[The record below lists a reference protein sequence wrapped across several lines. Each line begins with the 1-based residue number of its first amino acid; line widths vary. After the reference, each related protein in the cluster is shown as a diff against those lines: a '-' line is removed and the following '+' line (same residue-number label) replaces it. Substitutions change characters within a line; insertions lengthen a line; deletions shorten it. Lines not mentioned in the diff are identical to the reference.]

1 VLACGLCCGFDIL
14 GGYLLNICE
23 MTKTEQKA
31 EMTKEEFANCVV
43 NLRTSACF
51 MTDGDAKGLHD
62 EVSEQLRSVIRGEL
76 IKYNRCLGKIIGHPT
91 DETENIALVDRFLNN
106 KQ

>member
-1 VLACGLCCGFDIL
+1 
-14 GGYLLNICE
+14 

-62 EVSEQLRSVIRGEL
+62 EVSEPRFTSEAD
-76 IKYNRCLGKIIGHPT
+76 CL
-91 DETENIALVDRFLNN
+91 
-106 KQ
+106 

>member
-1 VLACGLCCGFDIL
+1 L

-76 IKYNRCLGKIIGHPT
+76 IRYDHYLTTGMREYVFGTPRESDVDDFMN
-91 DETENIALVDRFLNN
+91 ENWIE
-106 KQ
+106 

>member
-1 VLACGLCCGFDIL
+1 MSK
-14 GGYLLNICE
+14 E
-23 MTKTEQKA
+23 TKA

-62 EVSEQLRSVIRGEL
+62 EVSEPRFTSEAD
-76 IKYNRCLGKIIGHPT
+76 CL
-91 DETENIALVDRFLNN
+91 
-106 KQ
+106 